1 VNAGAAATAMTAMTE
16 SVGLG
21 LDLRER
27 LALFKDSGL
36 SREYI
41 LGLELVTYDL
51 MREYCKDC
59 TCIKSAQLSVGKLR
73 RMGAKTPDH
82 IKVLGFDAIDL
93 RDEGFCVQ
101 MVNEWGEEAVQKAF
115 VNNSASIYK
124 IAGSSAMHVLRLTPN
139 WMLSECK
146 QEPVHA
152 LRTLRA
158 LINAIGLE
166 STMAQ
171 ISMPTL
177 IETNLHSVELTRLGI
192 TVDVLTSCMHATS
205 DDLRVLNY
213 TFRMQ

>member
-1 VNAGAAATAMTAMTE
+1 MTQ
-16 SVGLG
+16 SVGLS

-27 LALFKDSGL
+27 LALFNDSGL

-41 LGLELVTYDL
+41 LSLQLVTYDL

-59 TCIKSAQLSVGKLR
+59 TCIKSAQLSIGKLR
-73 RMGAKTPDH
+73 RMGAETADH
-82 IKVLGFDAIDL
+82 IRVLGFDAIDL
-93 RDEGFCVQ
+93 RDESFCVQ
-101 MVNEWGEEAVQKAF
+101 MINEWGEEAVQKTF
-115 VNNSASIYK
+115 VNNAASVHK

-146 QEPVHA
+146 QEPVFA

-158 LINAIGLE
+158 MIDNIGLE
-166 STMAQ
+166 STMSQ

-205 DDLRVLNY
+205 EDLRVLNY